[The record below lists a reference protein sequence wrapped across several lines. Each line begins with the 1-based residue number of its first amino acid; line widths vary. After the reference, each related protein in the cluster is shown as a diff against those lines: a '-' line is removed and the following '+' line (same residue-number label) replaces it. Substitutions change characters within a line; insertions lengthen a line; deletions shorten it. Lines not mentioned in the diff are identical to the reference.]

1 MNYLLDTHIILWWL
15 TNPKQIA
22 PKASQIIADKENSI
36 FFSSVSLWEMAIK
49 KSLGRLTLPRNIV
62 EILQTEGFQVLP
74 ISHEEALGISDL
86 PQIHQ
91 DPFDRM
97 LVMQAKLYNYVLI
110 TRDKNI
116 MHYPVV
122 TIKG

>member
-22 PKASQIIADKENSI
+22 VRASKIIADKENSI
-36 FFSSVSLWEMAIK
+36 FISNASLWEMAIK

-62 EILQTEGFQVLP
+62 EILQTEGFQFMP
-74 ISHEEALGISDL
+74 IGHEEALGISDL
-86 PQIHQ
+86 LQIHQ

-97 LVMQAKLYNYVLI
+97 LVMQAKLYNCVLI

-116 MHYPVV
+116 MNYPVV

>member
-22 PKASQIIADKENSI
+22 PKASKIISDQENSI
-36 FFSSVSLWEMAIK
+36 FISNASLWEMAIK

-62 EILQTEGFQVLP
+62 EILQTEGFQIMP
-74 ISHEEALGISDL
+74 IGHEEALGISDL
-86 PQIHQ
+86 PPIHQ

-97 LVMQAKLYNYVLI
+97 LVMQAKLHNCVLI
-110 TRDKNI
+110 TRDKNV
-116 MHYPVV
+116 MDYPVI